1 MRLSSSSLHPVLRV
15 AGAVST
21 ATLLLVAVAAC
32 AAQAVPAGGPTSGGA
47 ASGVVS
53 SGPMPS
59 GPASSAGPNL
69 VTPEKAVDLKA
80 QRWTSVKAVPGKS
93 AVLVEGVLSGSPPC
107 VVLGKVTVTE
117 TQDQVTV
124 TVMAGKRPGA
134 SCDGPQPAV
143 AYAYVTQVAMDA
155 PLGDRKVVD
164 GAR

>member
-1 MRLSSSSLHPVLRV
+1 MRTQNPLHPALRTAGSV
-15 AGAVST
+15 AT

-32 AAQAVPAGGPTSGGA
+32 AAQAVPAGGATPAGP

-59 GPASSAGPNL
+59 GPASATTPSL

-80 QRWTSVKAVPGKS
+80 ERWTSAKAVPGKS
-93 AVLVEGVLSGSPPC
+93 AVLVEGMLPGTPPC
-107 VVLGKVTVTE
+107 SVLGQVNVTE
-117 TQDQVTV
+117 TKDTVTV

-134 SCDGPQPAV
+134 SCGGPQPAV
-143 AYAYVTQVAMDA
+143 AYAYATQVALDA
-155 PLGDRKVVD
+155 PLGSRKVVD